1 MNKKLISLLSFLPL
15 FVLAEDLPSHK
26 VVKKGFGFMDR
37 ETFLNFLP
45 DSIGTAVV
53 EGIGSAAEQSMFD
66 GKSAVAVLF
75 LTFIGG
81 IALNLTPCVLPMI
94 PINLSIIGASG
105 NKSKR
110 HGIIRAGI
118 YSFGMVVACGITG
131 GFAVLGGASLGGLAA
146 TWYFNLI
153 AAIVFLLLGISM
165 FDLINLDLSK
175 YQTKFRTPSS
185 AKLIGIFL
193 LGGMTAVLAGACV
206 APVVIAIMIYSAGLY
221 ASGVMWGFFLPF
233 LLGIGMALP
242 WPLLA
247 AGISLLPKPGGWMI
261 HVKHVFGL
269 LIILIGLYYGIQA
282 WKIYFPEQSPE
293 DKSKLY
299 TALIESKKSGKP
311 VFVDFYADWCKNCI
325 AMDKTT
331 FQDPAVKEKLK
342 SYEFVKIDATN
353 TSDPNIKKLLDLYGI
368 KGLPAF
374 LILNVE

>member
-1 MNKKLISLLSFLPL
+1 MN
-15 FVLAEDLPSHK
+15 
-26 VVKKGFGFMDR
+26 
-37 ETFLNFLP
+37 
-45 DSIGTAVV
+45 
-53 EGIGSAAEQSMFD
+53 
-66 GKSAVAVLF
+66 
-75 LTFIGG
+75 
-81 IALNLTPCVLPMI
+81 
-94 PINLSIIGASG
+94 
-105 NKSKR
+105 
-110 HGIIRAGI
+110 
-118 YSFGMVVACGITG
+118 
-131 GFAVLGGASLGGLAA
+131 
-146 TWYFNLI
+146 
-153 AAIVFLLLGISM
+153 
-165 FDLINLDLSK
+165 
-175 YQTKFRTPSS
+175 
-185 AKLIGIFL
+185 
-193 LGGMTAVLAGACV
+193 
-206 APVVIAIMIYSAGLY
+206 
-221 ASGVMWGFFLPF
+221 
-233 LLGIGMALP
+233 
-242 WPLLA
+242 
-247 AGISLLPKPGGWMI
+247 